1 MRVKI
6 AYTVELEEIESE
18 VKEIMQKALL
28 DMEQALEKATGATGS
43 LDTGDEKI
51 VSVIQSFD
59 MARRK
64 MAKADLILADCQEIL
79 LGYMQV
85 LEQASEENKD
95 EKN

>member
-6 AYTVELEEIESE
+6 AYTVELEEIEGE

-28 DMEQALEKATGATGS
+28 DIEQALEKTTTATDS
-43 LDTGDEKI
+43 LDTGNEKI

-64 MAKADLILADCQEIL
+64 LAKADLILADCQEIL
-79 LGYMQV
+79 LGYIQV
-85 LEQASEENKD
+85 LEQASEESKD
-95 EKN
+95 EKD